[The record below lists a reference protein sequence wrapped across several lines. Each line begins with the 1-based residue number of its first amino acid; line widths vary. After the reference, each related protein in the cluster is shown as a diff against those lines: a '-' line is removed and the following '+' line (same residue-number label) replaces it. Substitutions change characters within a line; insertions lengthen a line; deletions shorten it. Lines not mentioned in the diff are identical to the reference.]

1 MNYGFFE
8 ELAEILSEQSAAKG
22 REKVSEEFI
31 DHIVKPASV
40 EFADDQDLQNA
51 VEQEAIDPISF
62 YSLIANTEDTSS
74 GSAEDKSQFMLERAR
89 EFFNVKS
96 DVPEDLDEI
105 PSIDADLTD
114 VDNNQIWDVFN
125 ALNNLSHSRPA
136 AGQKNGETSALEA
149 LLPVL
154 GTLLGGGNSSSGAG
168 GAQTQT
174 RQRTSGQRTASGGN
188 GLDLNA
194 ILQFAFQLWPELR
207 NINLGAL
214 GGILGSILGGTDNQN
229 HGARN
234 QQNDPFARQ
243 GNAGG
248 AVNQKPQD
256 PLGDLMSAG
265 LDFLGKMMKK

>member
-8 ELAEILSEQSAAKG
+8 ELAEILAEQSAAKG

-136 AGQKNGETSALEA
+136 AGQQKHLLLKLFFLFWAHCWVAEIRLQAPAERRLRPGREHPDKEPHRVATVWISMQFCSSLFSYGLNSEISISVLSAEFWARYLA
-149 LLPVL
+149 GQTIRIMVL
-154 GTLLGGGNSSSGAG
+154 GISRMIHSPGRAM
-168 GAQTQT
+168 
-174 RQRTSGQRTASGGN
+174 
-188 GLDLNA
+188 
-194 ILQFAFQLWPELR
+194 P
-207 NINLGAL
+207 
-214 GGILGSILGGTDNQN
+214 
-229 HGARN
+229 
-234 QQNDPFARQ
+234 
-243 GNAGG
+243 
-248 AVNQKPQD
+248 AVQ
-256 PLGDLMSAG
+256 
-265 LDFLGKMMKK
+265 